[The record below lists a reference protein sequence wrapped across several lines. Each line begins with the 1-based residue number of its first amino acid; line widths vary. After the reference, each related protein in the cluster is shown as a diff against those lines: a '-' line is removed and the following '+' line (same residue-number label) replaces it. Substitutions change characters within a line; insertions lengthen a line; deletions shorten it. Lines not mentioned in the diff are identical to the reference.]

1 MKIIQNRHMI
11 ETGNSSTS
19 PVEVFDQTT
28 DENGTTKF
36 VRRGST
42 TGTGH

>member
-1 MKIIQNRHMI
+1 MPIL
-11 ETGNSSTS
+11 TGTLDSG
-19 PVEVFDQTT
+19 VIDIFDLTT
-28 DENGTTKF
+28 DSNGNTKF

>member
-1 MKIIQNRHMI
+1 MTIKWTESEE
-11 ETGNSSTS
+11 ETSNTG
-19 PVEVFDQTT
+19 PVEVFDQVT

>member
-1 MKIIQNRHMI
+1 MESSKKF
-11 ETGNSSTS
+11 ETETSNTST
-19 PVEVFDQTT
+19 VEVIDQTT

>member
-1 MKIIQNRHMI
+1 MI
-11 ETGNSSTS
+11 TSSDS
-19 PVEVFDQTT
+19 LSEVFDLLT